1 MGFYT
6 LPQKN
11 IDIGQKKKKKRAER
25 TSAEE
30 RQWFFNRIVWVAVK
44 LRAPRD

>member
-11 IDIGQKKKKKRAER
+11 IDIGQKKKKKEQRER
-25 TSAEE
+25 V
-30 RQWFFNRIVWVAVK
+30 RRNDNDFLIV
-44 LRAPRD
+44 LSE